1 LRIKVRRVILG
12 ILISSL
18 NVAVD
23 VLPTGFFNS
32 RLPQKAMKGGT
43 GFSTSSP
50 QTPFHCA
57 GRTYMNRENA
67 LRLTPIEPFQFT
79 GAMQAESSSFGQ
91 ALDRPASATLDAG
104 PGQIPLGQVP
114 LFHAAWLFAAG
125 IALARWFSLRPS
137 LILIALGLL
146 AILCVLAAFRA
157 QRVVCLPLAVLWCL
171 LGAWCAQMEPQ
182 PAPAPALAVLSNN
195 LLRSV
200 EGTVVDAGP
209 IRQEIEQDLDQPTN
223 PLHPSQRIDLRVS
236 TIELVSDDSDAQTP
250 VSGSVRLT
258 VRWPAETSDRP
269 ASQPFQCGDRLRAAA
284 RLLPPETYHDP
295 GVWSREDYLLD
306 QGITSAATVSFD
318 QIERLGRSPESL
330 LACRLSVLQHA
341 TTMHLLALP
350 GAMRRLPAPLRLSPD
365 DAVMIATMIAGDRT
379 YLTPSLRVGF
389 ERTGSF
395 HMLVVSGFH
404 LAIVAGCIFWLTR
417 RLRLPRIPATLL
429 TIAASFAYALFTGF
443 ATPVERSLWMV
454 TLYLLARLVYR
465 ERSPLNTIGFAALC
479 LLAANH
485 RSLFDAGLQMTLLA
499 VVAIAGIAAPLRQS
513 TVHPYVKATRDLRL
527 VAIDAKLSPRLAQFR
542 VTMRMFATAF
552 QAAFKAKQVTSRDPG
567 LPDDRPEPHPQL
579 TLFQTAMQMTSEVSQ
594 AAVHGRLGAT
604 VAWRFFPFCIRFVL
618 RLGELLVVTCVVEL
632 AMTLPMAIYFHR
644 ITIFA
649 LPVNLFILPLLAVL
663 MPAALITLITAL
675 VWPAAAFVPAMFV
688 AIPLHFG
695 TWLVHLFG
703 SLALG
708 DFRIPTPLLWQS
720 AAFCALLAAAMLLAR
735 GPRWQRRAA
744 WAALFLAALA
754 AVAPRP
760 IRHPHDALLMEAI
773 DVGQGDSL
781 LLITPGGKTL
791 LIDGGGFGGG
801 PHQAPQDF
809 DIGEEVVSEALWSR
823 GIRHLD
829 AVALT
834 HAHSD
839 HMGGLP
845 AVLRNFRPTELWV
858 GNNPRFAAYNAL
870 LNEAADLHIRVR
882 TFRAGDALSF
892 GDAQINI
899 LAPLS
904 NYQPGPEPT
913 NNDSLVMHV
922 AYGSTSVML
931 EGDAEAP
938 IEQAMLAESG
948 LQSTLLKVGHHGS
961 LTSTRPEFLARVAP
975 QWAVISCGL
984 RNRYGHPRMEVL
996 QALEAAKVRTFS
1008 TDING
1013 AACFLLDG
1021 KAVTAD
1027 PACGWAQSP

>member
-1 LRIKVRRVILG
+1 
-12 ILISSL
+12 
-18 NVAVD
+18 
-23 VLPTGFFNS
+23 
-32 RLPQKAMKGGT
+32 M
-43 GFSTSSP
+43 
-50 QTPFHCA
+50 QT
-57 GRTYMNRENA
+57 
-67 LRLTPIEPFQFT
+67 
-79 GAMQAESSSFGQ
+79 ESISFGQ
-91 ALDRPASATLDAG
+91 ALDRRAAAAPSAGSGHSALSQTTAAEIL
-104 PGQIPLGQVP
+104 LGQVP

-125 IALARWFSLRPS
+125 IALAHWLWLRPS
-137 LILIALGLL
+137 LIFVAFAPLT
-146 AILCVLAAFRA
+146 ILCTLAAFRA
-157 QRVVCLPLAVLWCL
+157 QRVVWLPLAVLWCL
-171 LGAWCAQMEPQ
+171 LGAWCAQMQTQ
-182 PAPAPALAVLSNN
+182 PAPATALAALSDG
-195 LLRSV
+195 LVRAV
-200 EGTVVDAGP
+200 EGTIVDAEP
-209 IRQEIEQDLDQPTN
+209 VRQEIEQDLDEPTN
-223 PLHPSQRIDLRVS
+223 PQRPSQRIDLRVS
-236 TIELVSDDSDAQTP
+236 TLEVVSDAADGQAAIA
-250 VSGSVRLT
+250 GSVRLT
-258 VRWPAETSDRP
+258 IRWPTE
-269 ASQPFQCGDRLRAAA
+269 ASGQPSPQPFQCGDRLRAGA
-284 RLLPPETYHDP
+284 RLLQPETYHDP
-295 GVWSREDYLLD
+295 GVWSREEYLLD
-306 QGITSAATVSFD
+306 QGITSAATVSVD
-318 QIERLGRSPESL
+318 QIERLGRSPESF

-341 TTMHLLALP
+341 TTTRLLALP
-350 GAMRRLPAPLRLSPD
+350 GAMRRMPAPLRLSPD
-365 DAVMIATMIAGDRT
+365 DAVMLAAMIAGDRT

-443 ATPVERSLWMV
+443 ATPVQRSLWMV

-465 ERSPLNTIGFAALC
+465 ERSPLNTVGFAALC
-479 LLAANH
+479 LLAVSP
-485 RSLFDAGLQMTLLA
+485 RCLFDASLQMTLLA
-499 VVAIAGIAAPLRQS
+499 VVAIAGIAAPLLAN
-513 TVHPYVKATRDLRL
+513 TIHPYVTATRDLRL

-542 VTMRMFATAF
+542 VIMRMFA
-552 QAAFKAKQVTSRDPG
+552 AA
-567 LPDDRPEPHPQL
+567 L
-579 TLFQTAMQMTSEVSQ
+579 QTT
-594 AAVHGRLGAT
+594 VHGRLGAS
-604 VAWRFFPFCIRFVL
+604 VAWRIFPFCVRFVL
-618 RLGELLVVTCVVEL
+618 RLGELLVVSCVVEL

-675 VWPAAAFVPAMFV
+675 VWPSAAVVPAMFV

-695 TWLVHLFG
+695 TWLVHLFA

-708 DFRIPTPLLWQS
+708 DFRIPAPLLWQS
-720 AAFCALLAAAMLLAR
+720 AAFCALLAAAMVLAR
-735 GPRWQRRAA
+735 GPRLQRRAT
-744 WAALFLAALA
+744 WAALLLASLA
-754 AVAPRP
+754 AVVPRP
-760 IRHPHDALLMEAI
+760 IQHPHDALLMEAI

-781 LLITPGGKTL
+781 LLITPDGRTL
-791 LIDGGGFGGG
+791 LVDGGGFGGG

-858 GNNPRFAAYNAL
+858 GNNPPFGPYNVL

-882 TFRAGDALSF
+882 SLRAGDALSL

-899 LAPLS
+899 LAPFS
-904 NYQPGPEPT
+904 NYQPGPAPT
-913 NNDSLVMHV
+913 NNDSLVMRV
-922 AYGSTSVML
+922 AYGSTSVLL

-961 LTSTRPEFLARVAP
+961 LTSTRPEFLSRVAP

-996 QALEAAKVRTFS
+996 EALESAKVRTFS

-1013 AACFLLDG
+1013 AACFRLNG
-1021 KAVTAD
+1021 KTVTAD

>member
-1 LRIKVRRVILG
+1 
-12 ILISSL
+12 
-18 NVAVD
+18 
-23 VLPTGFFNS
+23 
-32 RLPQKAMKGGT
+32 M
-43 GFSTSSP
+43 
-50 QTPFHCA
+50 
-57 GRTYMNRENA
+57 E
-67 LRLTPIEPFQFT
+67 
-79 GAMQAESSSFGQ
+79 AESSSFGQ
-91 ALDRPASATLDAG
+91 ALDRPASATLDAE
-104 PGQIPLGQVP
+104 PGQIPLGPVP

-125 IALARWFSLRPS
+125 ITLAHWLWLRPS
-137 LILIALGLL
+137 LILVALPLL
-146 AILCVLAAFRA
+146 TILCVLAAFRA
-157 QRVVCLPLAVLWCL
+157 QRMVWLPLAVLWCL
-171 LGAWCAQMEPQ
+171 LGAWCAQMQPQ
-182 PAPAPALAVLSNN
+182 PAPAPGLAALSNG
-195 LLRSV
+195 LLRTV

-209 IRQEIEQDLDQPTN
+209 IRQEIEQDLDEPTN
-223 PLHPSQRIDLRVS
+223 PQRLSQHIDLRVS
-236 TIELVSDDSDAQTP
+236 TLEVVSDAADAQAP

-258 VRWPAETSDRP
+258 IRWPVETSGQP
-269 ASQPFQCGDRLRAAA
+269 SPQPFQCGDRLRAQA

-295 GVWSREDYLLD
+295 GVWSREEYLLD
-306 QGITSAATVSFD
+306 QGITSAATVNFD
-318 QIERLGRSPESL
+318 QVERLGRSPESF

-341 TTMHLLALP
+341 TTTRLLALP
-350 GAMRRLPAPLRLSPD
+350 GAMRRLPAPLRLSPE
-365 DAVMIATMIAGDRT
+365 DAVMLAAMIAGDRT

-404 LAIVAGCIFWLTR
+404 LAIVAGFIFWLTR

-429 TIAASFAYALFTGF
+429 TITASFAYALFTGF
-443 ATPVERSLWMV
+443 ATPVQRSLWMV

-479 LLAANH
+479 LLAVSP
-485 RSLFDAGLQMTLLA
+485 RSLFDASLQMTLLA
-499 VVAIAGIAAPLRQS
+499 VIAIAGIAAPLLAN
-513 TVHPYVKATRDLRL
+513 TVHPYITATRDLGL
-527 VAIDAKLSPRLAQFR
+527 IAIDAKLSPHLAQFR
-542 VTMRMFATAF
+542 IIIRMFA
-552 QAAFKAKQVTSRDPG
+552 AA
-567 LPDDRPEPHPQL
+567 L
-579 TLFQTAMQMTSEVSQ
+579 QTTI
-594 AAVHGRLGAT
+594 HGRLGAS
-604 VAWRFFPFCIRFVL
+604 VAWRTFPFAIRLAL
-618 RLGELLVVTCVVEL
+618 RIGELLVVSCVVEL

-675 VWPAAAFVPAMFV
+675 VWPAAAIIPAIFV

-703 SLALG
+703 SFALG
-708 DFRIPTPLLWQS
+708 DFRIPAPLLWQS
-720 AAFCALLAAAMLLAR
+720 AAFCALLSAAMPLAS
-735 GPRWQRRAA
+735 GPRRQRRAA
-744 WAALFLAALA
+744 WTGLFLAALA

-760 IRHPHDALLMEAI
+760 IQHPHDALLMEAI

-781 LLITPGGKTL
+781 LLITPDGKSL
-791 LIDGGGFGGG
+791 LVDGGGFGGG

-823 GIRHLD
+823 GIRRLD

-845 AVLRNFRPTELWV
+845 AVLRNFRPRELWV
-858 GNNPRFAAYNAL
+858 GNNPSFDAYNAL
-870 LNEAADLHIRVR
+870 LNEATGLHVGVR
-882 TFRAGDALSF
+882 TLRAGDALSV
-892 GDAQINI
+892 GDAQISI
-899 LAPLS
+899 LAPFS
-904 NYQPGPEPT
+904 NYRPGPIPT
-913 NNDSLVMHV
+913 NNDSLVMRV
-922 AYGSTSVML
+922 AYGATSAML

-938 IEQAMLAESG
+938 IEDAMVAQAMLPGHG

-996 QALEAAKVRTFS
+996 QALEAANVRTFS

-1013 AACFLLDG
+1013 AACFRLNG
-1021 KAVTAD
+1021 KTVTAD
-1027 PACGWAQSP
+1027 PVCGWAQSP